1 MNVYLLVKAKVPKN
15 IVNEFD
21 EWYQK
26 YHLLEA
32 HFSFKSL
39 KAFRFWIND
48 NEHHAYYKFKN
59 IDIAN
64 NVINGKSLEK
74 MVKIFDNKWQGQVTR
89 TRVLIEIIQEV

>member
-1 MNVYLLVKAKVPKN
+1 MNVYLLVKAKVPNN
-15 IVNEFD
+15 IVKDFD

-26 YHLLEA
+26 HHLLEA

-39 KAFRFWIND
+39 KAFRCWIND

-64 NVINGKSLEK
+64 DVINGKSLEK
-74 MVKIFDNKWQGQVTR
+74 MVKIFDKKWRGKVTR
-89 TRVLIEIIQEV
+89 TRELIEIIQEV

>member
-1 MNVYLLVKAKVPKN
+1 MNVYLIVKAKVPKN

-26 YHLLEA
+26 YHLSDA
-32 HFSFKSL
+32 HFLFKSL
-39 KAFRFWIND
+39 KAFRCWINE

-64 NVINGKSLEK
+64 NVIKGKSLEK
-74 MVKIFDNKWQGQVTR
+74 LVKIFDKKWQGQVTR
-89 TRVLIEIIQEV
+89 SRELIEIIQEV